1 MLDLY
6 PLHHKHM
13 CVCVLPCFSY
23 NRFKRQRRK
32 GGKGGLVPRG
42 GAKVQRSLE
51 AFQDESDRDE
61 GISNCLWKLRDVIDR
76 RQALVDEDVGYP
88 HELP

>member
-1 MLDLY
+1 
-6 PLHHKHM
+6 
-13 CVCVLPCFSY
+13 
-23 NRFKRQRRK
+23 
-32 GGKGGLVPRG
+32 
-42 GAKVQRSLE
+42 LE
-51 AFQDESDRDE
+51 AFQDESDRGE